1 MIKRRRNSGS
11 GEDLADVNEQE
22 LAKDGG
28 TDTLRG
34 EGAEKNNADGVA
46 VCNTEASDVQKAEN
60 AETAENAEPVVDV
73 SDGANKNGIPNG
85 SGSDGGL
92 PLPSDGE
99 KKPIKSEK
107 RSPKREDGGTSD
119 KKREREGIPK
129 NKKKEPEAKPK
140 RGRGYIAVIA
150 ACFIISV
157 ALLAMSVFGER
168 RDNGEAADGTQTEAE
183 ETTRTETRNDVTLLG
198 ANEIYGLCAEC
209 AVTVAATTDGGTSY
223 SSGFCIF
230 GGGYVASLYEAVAE
244 ASKIEIILSDGS
256 VYPAELVG
264 GNTTVNLAL
273 MRSAEAPLK
282 SVDVGSAENLVTGSS
297 VYAIG
302 SMGEGSYGA
311 SFVACEVSFSQR
323 YPELLGFDGYRRRI
337 GAIQISGNF
346 DSAMKGCPIFNE
358 NGEAAALMLH
368 VDGSVSFALPLDKV
382 SEVLSAIKD
391 GEEPSVETLYS
402 LAYIP
407 PRLGILGEQTE
418 RDGIYGICIKG
429 FEDENGDAAVKL
441 RVDDVIFKIND
452 RPTPDA
458 PTLTEEIEKYRPGDS
473 VEIFVYRSGQRL
485 SFSVSLSEAR

>member
-28 TDTLRG
+28 ADRLLG
-34 EGAEKNNADGVA
+34 GDVDENGADGAA
-46 VCNTEASDVQKAEN
+46 VGKTKSADVKNTENTV
-60 AETAENAEPVVDV
+60 TAENAEPVDTAYET
-73 SDGANKNGIPNG
+73 DKNGMPKETA
-85 SGSDGGL
+85 SDGGL

-99 KKPIKSEK
+99 RQPIKSEK
-107 RSPKREDGGTSD
+107 HSPKCEDGGVSE
-119 KKREREGIPK
+119 KKEEREGSPK
-129 NKKKEPEAKPK
+129 NKKKESEAKHK

-157 ALLAMSVFGER
+157 ALLALSVIGER
-168 RDNGEAADGTQTEAE
+168 RDNGEGTVYTHTEAE
-183 ETTRTETRNDVTLLG
+183 ETTRTETRNDATLLG

-223 SSGFCIF
+223 YSGFCIF

-256 VYPAELVG
+256 IYPTELVG
-264 GNTTVNLAL
+264 GNATVNLAL
-273 MRSAEAPLK
+273 LRSAEAPLK
-282 SVDVGSAENLVTGSS
+282 SVDIGSAENLVTGSS

-323 YPELLGFDGYRRRI
+323 YPELLGFDGYVRRV
-337 GAIQISGNF
+337 GAIQISGIF

-358 NGEAAALMLH
+358 NGEAAALMLC

-418 RDGIYGICIKG
+418 RDGIYGICVKG
-429 FEDENGDAAVKL
+429 FDDENGDAALKL
-441 RVDDVIFKIND
+441 RIDDVIFKINN

-458 PTLTEEIEKYRPGDS
+458 PTLSEEIEKYRPGDS

-485 SFSVSLSEAR
+485 SFSVYLSEAR